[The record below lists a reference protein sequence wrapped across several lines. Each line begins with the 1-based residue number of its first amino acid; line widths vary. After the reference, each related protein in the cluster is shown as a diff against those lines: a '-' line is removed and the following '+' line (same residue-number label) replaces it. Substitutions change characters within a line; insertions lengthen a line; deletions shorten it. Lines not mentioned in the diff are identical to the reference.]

1 MTSKDTLLVDTS
13 LDNVFMIEGFNSFQ
27 KAVTIIQEN
36 TTPDLFWF
44 I

>member
-27 KAVTIIQEN
+27 KVEI
-36 TTPDLFWF
+36 DYS
-44 I
+44 